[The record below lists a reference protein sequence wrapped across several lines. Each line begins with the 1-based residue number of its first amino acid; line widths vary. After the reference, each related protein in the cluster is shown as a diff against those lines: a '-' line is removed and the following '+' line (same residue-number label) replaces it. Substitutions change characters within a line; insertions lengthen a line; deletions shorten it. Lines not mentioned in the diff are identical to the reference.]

1 MARTADEARAQA
13 LAAQAARPTAF
24 AQMSSGL
31 GIGANVYSNKDQF
44 LSYLQ
49 TTDPVQ
55 KSEYLQEINRNL
67 GNTRSTAP
75 GFDGSELEYLQTLMR
90 RAGFSKAKTPI
101 GGGMIGPGDAAG
113 LDTVIA
119 LAYASNLDP
128 LTYLENYNQT
138 LAGKT
143 VKQPDTTTRYSK
155 QIQTALQFK
164 DLGDARQYYSD
175 SYFAAYGVYPSADLD
190 KKFQDS
196 WNAQIQSQDKPTTT
210 KTKIE
215 KAPIYDKKAKPLI
228 DKKTGEQKKD
238 KFGNLIYVDKSGK
251 PAIAKDKNGVYR
263 YTDVITGQSTSGGEG
278 FTPEEQQQFLAT
290 FLSENFPGSSFN
302 VDDVGGAAKT
312 IYDSIV
318 ELHKANYTKPPAFSE
333 VSGLIKNMLGS
344 PDEKVQTELYTQ
356 YSNDIQAQ
364 ALTRFNGLSA
374 VVKPGENANKYIA
387 PVLKTL
393 SESLEKEVTIDSD
406 IAKEIFNFKGEDG
419 SYRMPNDF
427 ELLNYVKARPE
438 YGRTSMAINESVNV
452 AQALKNALG

>member
-24 AQMSSGL
+24 AQMGSGL
-31 GIGANVYSNKDQF
+31 GLGANVYSTTDPF

-49 TTDPVQ
+49 TTDAVQ
-55 KSEYLQEINRNL
+55 KAKYLQDINRNL
-67 GNTRSTAP
+67 SGTRGPA
-75 GFDGSELEYLQTLMR
+75 GFDGTQLEYLQTLMR
-90 RAGFSKAKTPI
+90 RAGFSKAKSPTA
-101 GGGMIGPGDAAG
+101 GGMIGPGDAAG
-113 LDTVIA
+113 LDTVVA
-119 LAYASNLDP
+119 LAYASNVDP
-128 LTYLENYNQT
+128 LTYLENYNAT

-175 SYFAAYGVYPSADLD
+175 SYFAAYGFYPSADLD
-190 KKFQDS
+190 KKFQES
-196 WNAQIQSQDKPTTT
+196 WNAEMQRQDKPTTT
-210 KTKIE
+210 TTKTE
-215 KAPIYDKKAKPLI
+215 YAPIYDKKSKPVM
-228 DKKTGEQKKD
+228 DKETGEQKKD
-238 KFGNLIYVDKSGK
+238 KFGNLVYSS
-251 PAIAKDKNGVYR
+251 IAKDKSGQNR
-263 YTDVITGQSTSGGEG
+263 YTTVTTGSTISKGEG
-278 FTPEEQQQFLAT
+278 FTGEEQKQFLTT
-290 FLSENFPGSSFN
+290 FLKENYPTANFS
-302 VDDVGGAAKT
+302 VEDVGGAAKT

-318 ELHKANYTKPPAFSE
+318 ELHKANYSKPPAFSE
-333 VSGLIKNMLGS
+333 VSGLIKNMIGT

-356 YSNDIQAQ
+356 YTNDIQAQ
-364 ALTRFNGLSA
+364 ALTRFNALSA
-374 VVKPGENANKYIA
+374 VVKPGENANKYIG

-427 ELLNYVKARPE
+427 ELNNYIKARPE

>member
-1 MARTADEARAQA
+1 MAQTADQARAENA
-13 LAAQAARPTAF
+13 ARLAGRPTAF
-24 AQMSSGL
+24 AQMGTGL
-31 GIGANVYSNKDQF
+31 GLGPNIYSTTDPY

-49 TTDPVQ
+49 TTDAVQ
-55 KSEYLQEINRNL
+55 KAKYLQDINRSL
-67 GNTRSTAP
+67 GAQKGP
-75 GFDGSELEYLQTLMR
+75 AGFDGTQLEYLQTLMR
-90 RAGFSKAKTPI
+90 RAGFSKAKSPTA
-101 GGGMIGPGDAAG
+101 GGMIGPGDAAG
-113 LDTVIA
+113 LDTVVA
-119 LAYASNLDP
+119 LAYASNVDP
-128 LTYLENYNQT
+128 LTYLENYNAT

-175 SYFAAYGVYPSADLD
+175 SYFAAYGFYPSADLD

-196 WNAQIQSQDKPTTT
+196 WNAQMQSQDKPTTT
-210 KTKIE
+210 TTKTE
-215 KAPIYDKKAKPLI
+215 YAPIYDKKSKPVM
-228 DKKTGEQKKD
+228 DKATGEQKKD
-238 KFGNLIYVDKSGK
+238 KFGNLVYSKIAVDQGGQK
-251 PAIAKDKNGVYR
+251 R
-263 YTDVITGQSTSGGEG
+263 YTTVTTGSTISKGEG
-278 FTPEEQQQFLAT
+278 FTPEEQKQFLTT
-290 FLSENFPGSSFN
+290 FLSENFPDAQFN

-318 ELHKANYTKPPAFSE
+318 ELHKANYSKPPQFSE
-333 VSGLIKNMLGS
+333 VAGLIKNMIGT

-356 YSNDIQAQ
+356 YTNDIQANS
-364 ALTRFNGLSA
+364 LTRFNSLGA
-374 VVKPGENANKYIA
+374 VIKPGENASKYIA

-406 IAKEIFNFKGEDG
+406 IAKEVFNFKGEDG
-419 SYRMPNDF
+419 TYRLPNDF

>member
-13 LAAQAARPTAF
+13 AARDAARPSAF
-24 AQMSSGL
+24 AQMGTGL
-31 GIGANVYSNKDQF
+31 GIGPNVYSTTDPF

-49 TTDPVQ
+49 TTDAVQ
-55 KSEYLQEINRNL
+55 KAKYLQDINRSL
-67 GNTRSTAP
+67 GSQKGP
-75 GFDGSELEYLQTLMR
+75 EGFAGTQLEYLQTLMR
-90 RAGFSKAKTPI
+90 RAGFSKAKSPTA
-101 GGGMIGPGDAAG
+101 GGMIGPGDAAG
-113 LDTVIA
+113 LDTVVA
-119 LAYASNLDP
+119 LAYASNVDP
-128 LTYLENYNQT
+128 LTYLENYNAT

-196 WNAQIQSQDKPTTT
+196 WNAQMQKQDKPTTT
-210 KTKIE
+210 TTKTE
-215 KAPIYDKKAKPLI
+215 YAPIYDKKSKPVM
-228 DKKTGEQKKD
+228 DKATGEQKKD
-238 KFGNLIYVDKSGK
+238 KFGNLVYSKIAVDQSGQK
-251 PAIAKDKNGVYR
+251 R
-263 YTDVITGQSTSGGEG
+263 YTTVTTGSTISKGEG
-278 FTPEEQQQFLAT
+278 FTAEEQKQFLTT
-290 FLSENFPGSSFN
+290 FLSENYPDAQFN

-318 ELHKANYTKPPAFSE
+318 ELHKANYSKPPKFAE
-333 VSGLIKNMLGS
+333 VSGLIKNMIGT

-356 YSNDIQAQ
+356 YSNDIQSQ
-364 ALTRFNGLSA
+364 ALTRFNALGA

-393 SESLEKEVTIDSD
+393 SEGLEKEVTIDSD

-419 SYRMPNDF
+419 AYRLPNDF
-427 ELLNYVKARPE
+427 ELNNYIKSRPE
-438 YGRTSMAINESVNV
+438 YGRTSMAINESVNL

>member
-31 GIGANVYSNKDQF
+31 GLGANVYSTTDPF

-55 KSEYLQEINRNL
+55 KGEYLQNINRSL
-67 GNTRSTAP
+67 TAQAGP
-75 GFDGSELEYLQTLMR
+75 AGFDGTQLEYLQTLMR

-101 GGGMIGPGDAAG
+101 AGGMIGPGDAAG
-113 LDTVIA
+113 LDTVVA
-119 LAYASNLDP
+119 LAYASNVDP
-128 LTYLENYNQT
+128 LTYLENYNST

-175 SYFAAYGVYPSADLD
+175 SYFAAYGFYPSADLD

-196 WNAQIQSQDKPTTT
+196 WNAQVKSQDKPTTT
-210 KTKIE
+210 TTKTE
-215 KAPIYDKKAKPLI
+215 YAPIYDKKSKPVM

-238 KFGNLIYVDKSGK
+238 KFGNLVYSSIAKDKSGK
-251 PAIAKDKNGVYR
+251 YR
-263 YTDVITGQSTSGGEG
+263 YETVITGSSISKAEG
-278 FTPEEQQQFLAT
+278 FTGEEQKQFLTT
-290 FLSENFPGSSFN
+290 FLKENYPTAQFN
-302 VDDVGGAAKT
+302 VEDVGGAAK
-312 IYDSIV
+312 ILYDSIV
-318 ELHKANYTKPPAFSE
+318 ELHKANYSKPPAFSE
-333 VSGLIKNMLGS
+333 VSGLIKDMIGT

-356 YSNDIQAQ
+356 YSNDIQSQ
-364 ALTRFNGLSA
+364 ALTRFNALSA
-374 VVKPGENANKYIA
+374 VVKPGENASKYIA
-387 PVLKTL
+387 PVLKNL

-427 ELLNYVKARPE
+427 ELNNYIKARPE

>member
-13 LAAQAARPTAF
+13 AAAAQARPTAF
-24 AQMSSGL
+24 AQMGSGL
-31 GIGANVYSNKDQF
+31 GLGPNVYSTTDPF

-49 TTDPVQ
+49 TTDAVQ
-55 KSEYLQEINRNL
+55 KAKYLQDINRSL
-67 GNTRSTAP
+67 GAQSGPA
-75 GFDGSELEYLQTLMR
+75 GFDGTQLEYLQTLMR
-90 RAGFSKAKTPI
+90 RAGFSKAKSPTA
-101 GGGMIGPGDAAG
+101 GGMIGPGDAAG
-113 LDTVIA
+113 LDTVVA
-119 LAYASNLDP
+119 LAYASNVDP
-128 LTYLENYNQT
+128 LTYLENYNAT
-138 LAGKT
+138 LAASGG
-143 VKQPDTTTRYSK
+143 VKQPDTTARYSK

-196 WNAQIQSQDKPTTT
+196 WNAQMQRQDKPTTT
-210 KTKIE
+210 TTKTE
-215 KAPIYDKKAKPLI
+215 YAPIYDKKSKPVM
-228 DKKTGEQKKD
+228 DKETGEQKKD
-238 KFGNLIYVDKSGK
+238 KFGNLVYSS
-251 PAIAKDKNGVYR
+251 IAKDKSGQNR
-263 YTDVITGQSTSGGEG
+263 YTTVTTGSTISQGEG
-278 FTPEEQQQFLAT
+278 FTGEEQKQFLAT

-318 ELHKANYTKPPAFSE
+318 ELHKANYTKPPTFSE

-393 SESLEKEVTIDSD
+393 SESLEKEITIDSD
-406 IAKEIFNFKGEDG
+406 IAKEVFNFKGEDG
-419 SYRMPNDF
+419 SYRLPNDF

>member
-31 GIGANVYSNKDQF
+31 GIGADPYKSTDQF

-49 TTDPVQ
+49 ATDPVQ
-55 KSEYLQEINRNL
+55 KAKYLQEINRNL

-119 LAYASNLDP
+119 LAYASNVDP
-128 LTYLENYNQT
+128 LTYLENYNST

-175 SYFAAYGVYPSADLD
+175 SYFAAYGFYPSADLD

-196 WNAQIQSQDKPTTT
+196 WNAQVKSQDKPTTT
-210 KTKIE
+210 TTKTE
-215 KAPIYDKKAKPLI
+215 YAPIYDKKSKPVM

-238 KFGNLIYVDKSGK
+238 KFGNLVYSSIAKDKSGK
-251 PAIAKDKNGVYR
+251 YR
-263 YTDVITGQSTSGGEG
+263 YETVITGSSISKAEG
-278 FTPEEQQQFLAT
+278 FTGEEQKQFLTT
-290 FLSENFPGSSFN
+290 FLKENYPTAQFN
-302 VDDVGGAAKT
+302 VEDVGGAAK
-312 IYDSIV
+312 ILYDSIV
-318 ELHKANYTKPPAFSE
+318 ELHKANYSKPPAFSE
-333 VSGLIKNMLGS
+333 VSGLIKDMIGT

-356 YSNDIQAQ
+356 YSNDIQSQ
-364 ALTRFNGLSA
+364 ALTRFNALSA
-374 VVKPGENANKYIA
+374 VVKPGENASKYIA
-387 PVLKTL
+387 PVLKNL

-427 ELLNYVKARPE
+427 ELNNYIKARPE

>member
-1 MARTADEARAQA
+1 MAKTADEARAQA
-13 LAAQAARPTAF
+13 AQGTRPSAF

-31 GIGANVYSNKDQF
+31 NLGPNVYSTTDPY

-49 TTDPVQ
+49 TTDQVQ
-55 KSEYLQEINRNL
+55 KNQYLQDINRSL
-67 GNTRSTAP
+67 SAQRGPA
-75 GFDGSELEYLQTLMR
+75 GFDGTQLEYLQTLMR
-90 RAGFSKAKTPI
+90 RAGFSKAKTPLA
-101 GGGMIGPGDAAG
+101 GGMIGPGDAAG
-113 LDTVIA
+113 LDTVVA
-119 LAYASNLDP
+119 LAYASNVDP
-128 LTYLENYNQT
+128 LTYLENYNAT

-196 WNAQIQSQDKPTTT
+196 WNAQMQKQDKPTTT
-210 KTKIE
+210 TTKTE
-215 KAPIYDKKAKPLI
+215 YAPIYDKKSKPVI
-228 DKKTGEQKKD
+228 DKETGEQKKD
-238 KFGNLIYVDKSGK
+238 KFGNLVYSKIAVDKGGQK
-251 PAIAKDKNGVYR
+251 R
-263 YTDVITGQSTSGGEG
+263 YTTVTTGSTVSQGEG
-278 FTPEEQQQFLAT
+278 FTGEEQKQFLAT
-290 FLSENFPGSSFN
+290 FLSENYPDTQFN
-302 VDDVGGAAKT
+302 VDDIGGAAKT

-318 ELHKANYTKPPAFSE
+318 ELHKANYSKPPQFSE
-333 VSGLIKNMLGS
+333 VSALIKNMIGT

-356 YSNDIQAQ
+356 YSNDVQAQ

-374 VVKPGENANKYIA
+374 VVKPGENASKYIA

-419 SYRMPNDF
+419 SYRLPNDF
-427 ELLNYVKARPE
+427 ELLNYVKSRPE

>member
-31 GIGANVYSNKDQF
+31 GLGANVYSTTDPF

-55 KSEYLQEINRNL
+55 KAEYLQNINRSL
-67 GNTRSTAP
+67 GAQAGP
-75 GFDGSELEYLQTLMR
+75 AGFDGTQIEYLQTLMR
-90 RAGFSKAKTPI
+90 RAGFSKAKSPI

-113 LDTVIA
+113 LDTVVA
-119 LAYASNLDP
+119 LAYASNVDP
-128 LTYLENYNQT
+128 LTYLENYNST

-175 SYFAAYGVYPSADLD
+175 SYFAAYGFYPSADLD

-196 WNAQIQSQDKPTTT
+196 WNAQVKSQDKPTTT
-210 KTKIE
+210 TTKTE
-215 KAPIYDKKAKPLI
+215 YAPIYDKKSKPVM

-238 KFGNLIYVDKSGK
+238 KFGNLVYSSIAKDKSGK
-251 PAIAKDKNGVYR
+251 YR
-263 YTDVITGQSTSGGEG
+263 YETVITGSSISKAEG
-278 FTPEEQQQFLAT
+278 FTGEEQKQFLTT
-290 FLSENFPGSSFN
+290 FLKENYPTAQFN
-302 VDDVGGAAKT
+302 VEDVGGAAK
-312 IYDSIV
+312 ILYDSIV
-318 ELHKANYTKPPAFSE
+318 ELHKANYSKPPAFSE
-333 VSGLIKNMLGS
+333 VSGLIKDMIGT

-356 YSNDIQAQ
+356 YSNDIQSQ
-364 ALTRFNGLSA
+364 ALTRFNALSA
-374 VVKPGENANKYIA
+374 VVKPGENASKYIA
-387 PVLKTL
+387 PVLKNL

-427 ELLNYVKARPE
+427 ELNNYIKARPE

>member
-31 GIGANVYSNKDQF
+31 GLGANVYSTTDPF

-55 KSEYLQEINRNL
+55 KAEYLQNINRSL
-67 GNTRSTAP
+67 GAQAGP
-75 GFDGSELEYLQTLMR
+75 AGFDGTQIEYLQTLMR
-90 RAGFSKAKTPI
+90 RAGFSKAKSPI

-113 LDTVIA
+113 LDTVVA
-119 LAYASNLDP
+119 LAYASNVDP
-128 LTYLENYNQT
+128 LTYLENYNST

-155 QIQTALQFK
+155 QIQTALQLK

-175 SYFAAYGVYPSADLD
+175 SYFAAYGFYPSADLD

-196 WNAQIQSQDKPTTT
+196 WNAQVKSQDKPTTT
-210 KTKIE
+210 TTKTE
-215 KAPIYDKKAKPLI
+215 YAPIYDKKSKPVM

-238 KFGNLIYVDKSGK
+238 KFGNLVYSSIAKDKSGK
-251 PAIAKDKNGVYR
+251 YR
-263 YTDVITGQSTSGGEG
+263 YETVITGSSISKAEG
-278 FTPEEQQQFLAT
+278 FTGEEQKQFLTT
-290 FLSENFPGSSFN
+290 FLKENYPTAQFN
-302 VDDVGGAAKT
+302 VEDVGGAAK
-312 IYDSIV
+312 ILYDSIV
-318 ELHKANYTKPPAFSE
+318 ELHKANYSKPPAFSE
-333 VSGLIKNMLGS
+333 VSGLIKDMIGT

-356 YSNDIQAQ
+356 YSNDIQSQ
-364 ALTRFNGLSA
+364 ALTRFNALSA
-374 VVKPGENANKYIA
+374 VVKPGENASKYIA
-387 PVLKTL
+387 PVLKNL

-427 ELLNYVKARPE
+427 ELNNYIKARPE